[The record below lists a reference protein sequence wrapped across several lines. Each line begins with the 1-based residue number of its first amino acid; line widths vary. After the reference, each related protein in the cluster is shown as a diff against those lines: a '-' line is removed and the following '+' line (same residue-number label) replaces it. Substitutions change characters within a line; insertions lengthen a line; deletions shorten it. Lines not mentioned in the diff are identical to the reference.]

1 VNGELERLRRTE
13 IWIAWVRVFAV
24 PFAAFEVAVV
34 GNEHPPGYERLGWA
48 TAVAL
53 SVGAIGF
60 FWLAHRDLDRAG
72 RARIG
77 FLALAFDTA
86 IVYAFVFVYTFEP
99 STPAWGILYVP
110 VIEGAL
116 RYGKRGG
123 ALVPVVVLPLVFMA
137 EWWRAREFGPPP
149 FDLDHVLFPFGLQ
162 VLVGLVVGWLVDR
175 LRAETAIAESRA
187 AEAEHLRDQLG
198 RRADL
203 LEAVNRAGRALGSSL
218 DRERAFSQ
226 FVEEMQEIIACDL
239 LEVRLVDG
247 DRSEVVAFSGALSGE
262 GAEEMAFPLAVGEQ
276 TLGTLTV
283 ARAGHGFTAEEMEML
298 TLLARQ
304 AASAAE
310 NIRLYEAERS
320 AAEELRRLSALRADF
335 VSMVSHELR
344 APMASVIGCA
354 QTLRQRWRELPA
366 EQREAFLDLI
376 ESETTRLADLVADV
390 LDTSR
395 IEAGT
400 FPYAFERVDVDEL
413 VRETTAVVAL
423 GQDEVRLTTHVS
435 PTLPQVRGDRERLR
449 QLLVNLLSNAV
460 KYTHSGDEI
469 EVSAAAENGTVAV
482 RVTDHG
488 PGIAPEQHC
497 LVFEKF
503 GRVSEGTATK
513 PGAGLG
519 LFIARSIAE
528 AHGGT
533 LDLESDVDEGAVFTL
548 TLPVAAK

>member
-1 VNGELERLRRTE
+1 
-13 IWIAWVRVFAV
+13 
-24 PFAAFEVAVV
+24 
-34 GNEHPPGYERLGWA
+34 
-48 TAVAL
+48 
-53 SVGAIGF
+53 
-60 FWLAHRDLDRAG
+60 
-72 RARIG
+72 
-77 FLALAFDTA
+77 
-86 IVYAFVFVYTFEP
+86 
-99 STPAWGILYVP
+99 
-110 VIEGAL
+110 
-116 RYGKRGG
+116 
-123 ALVPVVVLPLVFMA
+123 
-137 EWWRAREFGPPP
+137 
-149 FDLDHVLFPFGLQ
+149 
-162 VLVGLVVGWLVDR
+162 
-175 LRAETAIAESRA
+175 
-187 AEAEHLRDQLG
+187 
-198 RRADL
+198 
-203 LEAVNRAGRALGSSL
+203 
-218 DRERAFSQ
+218 
-226 FVEEMQEIIACDL
+226 
-239 LEVRLVDG
+239 
-247 DRSEVVAFSGALSGE
+247 
-262 GAEEMAFPLAVGEQ
+262 
-276 TLGTLTV
+276 
-283 ARAGHGFTAEEMEML
+283 
-298 TLLARQ
+298 
-304 AASAAE
+304 
-310 NIRLYEAERS
+310 
-320 AAEELRRLSALRADF
+320 
-335 VSMVSHELR
+335 
-344 APMASVIGCA
+344 VIGCA

-435 PTLPQVRGDRERLR
+435 ATLPQVRGDRERLR

-503 GRVSEGTATK
+503 GRVSEGAATK

-533 LDLESDVDEGAVFTL
+533 LDVESDVDEGAVFTL
-548 TLPVAAK
+548 TLPAAAK